1 MDYIPPVSNCL
12 RMENK
17 ELAIRIKS
25 IRQSA
30 KISQEDLATRINRS
44 VDAVSAIERGKSF
57 PNYDTLKRLA
67 DAFGMTVAELLK
79 EDGETLL
86 LERAQLIA
94 DMNVKMREASDKDL
108 MLMRDL
114 IDAVIRNK

>member
-1 MDYIPPVSNCL
+1 MDK
-12 RMENK
+12 K
-17 ELAIRIKS
+17 EIALRIKS

-57 PNYDTLKRLA
+57 PNYDTLTRLA
-67 DAFGMTVAELLK
+67 VEFGMTVAELLK
-79 EDGETLL
+79 EDDEPIP

-94 DMNVKMREASDKDL
+94 DMNVKMRTVSDKDL
-108 MLMRDL
+108 VLMRDL
-114 IDAVIRNK
+114 VDVVLRNR